1 MKTIDNVRWLE
12 LERYHARSRRIGVAA
27 GVVVA
32 LTLWA
37 MIIAKVLVLQ

>member
-12 LERYHARSRRIGVAA
+12 LERYHAQSRRIGVAV
-27 GVVVA
+27 GIVVA

-37 MIIAKVLVLQ
+37 AIIAAVVALL